1 MGTFFP
7 DPCGISR
14 RIVVRGDVLCQE
26 FQVHQF
32 PIVVVIELL
41 LGQIAD
47 AAEQELPQR
56 LRQRGQRL
64 PERRS
69 GGLQLGQLQGAEG
82 GLLQQEAGRKFIQ
95 TRVRVARIWVFS
107 TLLLTIH
114 DVFSVTCRRRK
125 GANIPA
131 SATARTHRRGRPP
144 PTTLWNMG

>member
-1 MGTFFP
+1 M
-7 DPCGISR
+7 
-14 RIVVRGDVLCQE
+14 VRGDVLCQE

-95 TRVRVARIWVFS
+95 TRVRVARIWVFYYS
-107 TLLLTIH
+107 
-114 DVFSVTCRRRK
+114 
-125 GANIPA
+125 
-131 SATARTHRRGRPP
+131 
-144 PTTLWNMG
+144 PTNNP

>member
-95 TRVRVARIWVFS
+95 TRVRVARIWVFFYS
-107 TLLLTIH
+107 
-114 DVFSVTCRRRK
+114 
-125 GANIPA
+125 
-131 SATARTHRRGRPP
+131 PP
-144 PTTLWNMG
+144 NNP